1 MDQEQTEFLRAE
13 LCILDTASLGHG
25 PVQVVTRPRAGNGGH
40 AEAPWCD
47 DKIDILVSLDMNW
60 LLDSG
65 FTRKLCCRGRKLVVG
80 IRQMTK
86 S

>member
-25 PVQVVTRPRAGNGGH
+25 PVQMVTRPRAGDGGH

-47 DKIDILVSLDMNW
+47 DKIDILVSLHLNW
-60 LLDSG
+60 LHRASMLPRPRIGCWDTPNEHTAG
-65 FTRKLCCRGRKLVVG
+65 WL
-80 IRQMTK
+80 
-86 S
+86 